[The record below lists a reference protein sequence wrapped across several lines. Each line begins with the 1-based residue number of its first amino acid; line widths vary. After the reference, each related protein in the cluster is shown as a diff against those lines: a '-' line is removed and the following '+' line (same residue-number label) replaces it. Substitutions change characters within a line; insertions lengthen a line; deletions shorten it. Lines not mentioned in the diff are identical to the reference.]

1 MTSPVKRKSE
11 QIEKQKN
18 LSPLRRSE
26 RDKMLSSSGSLG
38 SKKSDTS
45 PGSLDRKRKK
55 EKEENSVKPLTT
67 RSVEVK
73 QNEQEDGQGEAQ
85 KKRMDAR
92 AYRALLRKTPQQ
104 VDRADHCG
112 DLNRTDC
119 RNREVELLEKLTERT
134 HERSVVAS
142 TNQSV
147 KEAFEKNDEH
157 KSFSTCQKDSCKDMS
172 STKDVPQIVKNRLVH
187 GEVNDDAG
195 KAMQENLRSPK
206 VNCGSKKQETCSF
219 NANQLFGSSDT
230 KDRGEPDV
238 GISTGHAEKPCSYM
252 QQCISSADLQTCNDQ
267 NTCIVCK
274 LDGKLLRC
282 HGKGCQRSY
291 HLSCLE
297 PPLEEF
303 HLGVWYCLSCVRKKL
318 ESGVYSVSEGIEA
331 IWDSRELEA
340 LEDGLRGQKQY
351 FVKYKGLAHVHNCWL
366 PENQVLLEA
375 PSLVAKYNRKNQGSV
390 WKQHWAVP
398 HHLLQKR
405 LLITKECD
413 RHCNGHDDDKLCCHV
428 EWLVKWCGLG
438 YEHASWE
445 LDNASFFRCPEGQSL
460 MRDYETCF
468 KKGKK
473 SSKFKDRAGTS
484 LKFSQLPAGV
494 SSGID
499 ANLDSV
505 SKLSNH
511 WPRSQ
516 NAVIFD
522 NQERIPNVISFIMSF
537 PSDKS
542 RPFLI
547 ISTSTLLNLWD
558 EEFLRLEPA
567 TDVVVY
573 SGSKEIRNSIR
584 NLEFYEGGG
593 CVMFQVLITSPE
605 VVSEDL
611 NVLDCIGWEVII
623 LDECQRPTIAS
634 CFEQIKMFTA
644 SKRLLII
651 SSQLKDNVVEYLNL
665 LSLLDSESD
674 SNGSDSLQMTSSDNI
689 AILKERLAKYVA
701 YESSRFVEYW
711 VPVLLSIPQ
720 LDQYCFTLLS
730 NSLSLCSPS
739 KTDPVGALRNILI
752 TSRKC
757 CDHPYVVDES
767 LQMRL
772 TKGLKDVE
780 FLDVGIK
787 ASGKLQLL
795 DAILLEIK
803 KQELKVLVLFQYTGG
818 SGRDLMGD
826 ILDDFLRQR
835 FGADSYERV
844 DGGVTPSRKQS
855 ALNKFN
861 NERKRFV
868 FLLETRACLSSIKL
882 SAISTVVIFG
892 SDWSPVN
899 DLRALQKITL
909 DSHFEEIKV
918 FRLYSAFTVEEKILM
933 LSKQDKTL
941 DSNIVNISP
950 SSSHMLLKW
959 GAPYLLSQLEKI
971 HGIPALDASN
981 LPEQS
986 LLKDVIQ
993 EFFILL
999 SQTGIDNDASKLS
1012 LILQAKQNQGM
1023 YRTEMPLFGEQKI
1036 QVMNEDPPHIFW
1048 TKLLEGKSPRW
1059 KYCSSF
1065 QRNRKRGQYLDAI
1078 QKKSEVESA
1087 EVVKRR
1093 KVVNDGND
1101 HPSPRHG
1108 LQEDRQGST
1117 GTSISPLSKLADPV
1131 SDKIHATNS
1140 IDLAN
1145 DISETTSLN
1154 MVEWERRRKQLDSQ
1168 KTLHVILWPQIAK
1181 LCEVLH
1187 LSEGVRDL
1195 AGKFLEYVMNNHLV
1209 NREPETILQ
1218 AFQISLCWCTAS
1230 LLKQKI
1236 DHKESLALAKQHLGF
1251 TCKKEEAAY
1260 VNSLLR
1266 CLKRMF
1272 VYRTGCLKVSNP
1284 SKGSELSIKADGNT
1298 EDKDSLRFQEASD
1311 ARVIA
1316 ESGVS
1321 REFQLAQRD
1330 LAKSINE
1337 SEKKFDKQ
1345 LTKLTEKQ
1353 KEEMKQLKKK
1363 YEEEK
1368 ALLENKKQTE
1378 AAVIRLHSNFLMRTN
1393 KIKNLDIEYASKF
1406 DELKQRMDTDLK
1418 NLEASQGAA
1427 RSNVL
1432 ERKTRWVEA
1441 VKSWARVE
1449 LVKPPISKANLP
1461 EGSSSSSVQ
1470 SAEGSEVRLSEVLPD
1485 KVDPIYMAGP
1495 CKENSKVALI
1505 EEGNKTVCLGV
1516 GEEQAINKD
1525 SCPKELVSVGEL
1537 PNVGVQ
1543 VPPTVSSGDVTESVL
1558 SLRRLNEDQIS
1569 DEYKLKMSNGNP
1581 ETVSPTDAL
1590 ENAVPIEACSHEEIP
1605 DGTTLSKPNTEVP
1618 LKTAKSVIIC
1628 EGQNNLASVQVPS
1641 SEINSDIYKLTKV
1654 DGEVPL
1660 KESVVANFNADQE
1673 THVSAEAPSSEKIPD
1688 GAALG
1693 KAVGDICFRTTK
1705 IVNSSGGQENVL
1717 LLEAPSP
1724 GENPVRTTLSN
1735 LDGEVH
1741 LRAAETVS
1749 SREDHENL
1757 PSLVA
1762 PSSEKISCGTTLT
1775 MVEGELA
1782 LNASE
1787 VGQGNI
1793 ISANTSSEKEILGG
1807 ATLNVL
1813 DGEVP
1818 NISSEIASSS
1828 DDMNNV
1834 VCTNPSTS
1842 KEQEQ
1847 IPDTAALSM
1856 PAEEISLAEPETAC
1870 SELLEGGSAH
1880 RENDGTCAI
1889 EIDRLDGIL
1898 CFMNLEPEFQE
1909 RSLADPSSLQ
1919 AVADLVS
1926 PNVGSLPYASSGIQ
1940 TRDVANNE
1948 MRNASQVAETLPSN
1962 GAVDVTCNV
1971 SNPDTQQLRSTESIL
1986 NLSPDLPSVSA
1997 TEHQPS
2003 NDGQHANLISQ
2014 AQRQSITNHI
2024 DLSSQDVLQ
2033 PLHSPINGTIGR
2045 HLRQVS
2051 ETSTA
2056 SVPSVSRGHPLQTA
2070 PPVSS
2075 RMPLPLYPD
2084 PLKNEMERIS
2094 QERDQTIKVH
2104 EDTKLQLK
2112 FECEKEIEEVVA
2124 QVRRKYEVKLQEK
2137 ETEFLIR
2144 KEELDVNYNKV
2155 LLNNILAE
2163 AFRSKCM
2170 DSGASGSA
2178 GIQQEANSS
2187 FMQQLLQL
2195 SSQRMV
2201 QQPSTASGLPST
2213 GSATSMQTVSPAVV
2227 NTQTMGPSLWPSGAS
2242 GLPSTSS
2249 GTTTRPPCISSVSR
2263 VTGNFQMGSEIRAP
2277 APHLHAYRPSASIS
2291 LSSVPSQSRGM
2302 SSQLSHNLAY
2312 RQLSTTGQ
2320 AGRIRHEIA
2329 GGLAA
2334 LPNSSLRSM
2343 DVLMGMHNQ
2352 VYGANP
2358 NPPSNLLPGVSSSLA
2373 LSIRSNPAQQG
2384 GGATDIVCLSDD
2396 D

>member
-1 MTSPVKRKSE
+1 
-11 QIEKQKN
+11 
-18 LSPLRRSE
+18 
-26 RDKMLSSSGSLG
+26 MLSSSGSLG
-38 SKKSDTS
+38 SKNSDKS
-45 PGSLDRKRKK
+45 PGSFDRKRK
-55 EKEENSVKPLTT
+55 KEENSVKPLTT

-73 QNEQEDGQGEAQ
+73 HNEQEDGQGEAQ

-104 VDRADHCG
+104 VYRADHCG

-119 RNREVELLEKLTERT
+119 GNREVELLEKLTERT
-134 HERSVVAS
+134 SERSVVAS

-147 KEAFEKNDEH
+147 KGAFEH

-172 STKDVPQIVKNRLVH
+172 STKDVPQIVKNLLVD

-230 KDRGEPDV
+230 KDRGEPDA
-238 GISTGHAEKPCSYM
+238 GISTGHTEKPCSPM

-318 ESGVYSVSEGIEA
+318 ESGVHSVSEGIEA

-390 WKQHWAVP
+390 WKRHWAVP

-405 LLITKECD
+405 LFITKDCD

-460 MRDYETCF
+460 IRDYETCF

-547 ISTSTLLNLWD
+547 ISTSTLLYLWD

-584 NLEFYEGGG
+584 NLEFYEEGG

-611 NVLDCIGWEVII
+611 NVLDCIGWEVIV

-634 CFEQIKMFTA
+634 CFEQIKMLTA

-711 VPVLLSIPQ
+711 VPVLLSNPQ

-803 KQELKVLVLFQYTGG
+803 KRELKVLVLFQYTGG
-818 SGRDLMGD
+818 SGRDLVGD

-868 FLLETRACLSSIKL
+868 FLLETRACLSSVKL

-1036 QVMNEDPPHIFW
+1036 LVMNEDPPHIFW

-1065 QRNRKRGQYLDAI
+1065 QRNRKRGQYLDDV

-1101 HPSPRHG
+1101 HPSPKHG
-1108 LQEDRQGST
+1108 LQEDRQGSS
-1117 GTSISPLSKLADPV
+1117 GTSVSPLSKLADPV

-1145 DISETTSLN
+1145 DISETPSLN

-1272 VYRTGCLKVSNP
+1272 VYRTGCLKVSNS
-1284 SKGSELSIKADGNT
+1284 SKDSELSSKADGNT
-1298 EDKDSLRFQEASD
+1298 EDKNSLRFQEASD
-1311 ARVIA
+1311 AQVIA
-1316 ESGVS
+1316 ASGVS

-1330 LAKSINE
+1330 LVKSINE
-1337 SEKKFDKQ
+1337 SEKNFDKQ

-1353 KEEMKQLKKK
+1353 KEEMKQLKRK

-1378 AAVIRLHSNFLMRTN
+1378 AAVIHLHSNALMRTN
-1393 KIKNLDIEYASKF
+1393 KIKNLDIEYSRKF
-1406 DELKQRMDTDLK
+1406 DELKQRMDIDLK
-1418 NLEASQGAA
+1418 NLEASQVAA

-1461 EGSSSSSVQ
+1461 KGSSSSSVQ
-1470 SAEGSEVRLSEVLPD
+1470 SAEGNEVRLSEVLLD

-1516 GEEQAINKD
+1516 GEEQAIYKD
-1525 SCPKELVSVGEL
+1525 SCPKELVSVGEI
-1537 PNVGVQ
+1537 PNVAVQ

-1558 SLRRLNEDQIS
+1558 SLRRLDEDQIS

-1590 ENAVPIEACSHEEIP
+1590 ENVPIEACSREEIP
-1605 DGTTLSKPNTEVP
+1605 NGTTLSKPNTEVP

-1628 EGQNNLASVQVPS
+1628 EGEDNLASVQVPS

-1654 DGEVPL
+1654 DGEVTL
-1660 KESVVANFNADQE
+1660 KEPLVANFNAGQE

-1693 KAVGDICFRTTK
+1693 KAVGDICLRTSK

-1757 PSLVA
+1757 PSSVA
-1762 PSSEKISCGTTLT
+1762 PSSEKISCGATLT

-1787 VGQGNI
+1787 VCQGNI
-1793 ISANTSSEKEILGG
+1793 ISANTLSEKEILGG
-1807 ATLNVL
+1807 ATLNVV

-1889 EIDRLDGIL
+1889 EINRLDGIL

-1926 PNVGSLPYASSGIQ
+1926 PNVGSLPYVSSGIQ

-1971 SNPDTQQLRSTESIL
+1971 SNPDTQQLGSTESIL

-1997 TEHQPS
+1997 TENQPS

-2024 DLSSQDVLQ
+2024 EMSSQDVLQ
-2033 PLHSPINGTIGR
+2033 PLHSPINGTIGQ

-2070 PPVSS
+2070 PPVSP
-2075 RMPLPLYPD
+2075 RMPLLLYPD

-2112 FECEKEIEEVVA
+2112 FECEKEIEEIAA

-2170 DSGASGSA
+2170 DSRASGSA

-2213 GSATSMQTVSPAVV
+2213 GPATSMQTVSPAVV

-2249 GTTTRPPCISSVSR
+2249 G
-2263 VTGNFQMGSEIRAP
+2263 NFQMGSEIRAP
-2277 APHLHAYRPSASIS
+2277 APLLHAYRPSASIS

-2334 LPNSSLRSM
+2334 LPNSSLPSM

-2352 VYGANP
+2352 VSGANP

-2373 LSIRSNPAQQG
+2373 PSIRSNPAQQS
-2384 GGATDIVCLSDD
+2384 GGANDIVCLSDD

>member
-206 VNCGSKKQETCSF
+206 LVTSILLGLVLDPVLAFLFEFWECLIMKRMKVNCGSKKQETCSF
-219 NANQLFGSSDT
+219 NANQLFRSSDT

-291 HLSCLE
+291 HLPCLE

-331 IWDSRELEA
+331 IWDSRVLEA

-460 MRDYETCF
+460 IRDYETCF

-473 SSKFKDRAGTS
+473 SSKFKVPKEKAGTS

-522 NQERIPNVISFIMSF
+522 NQ
-537 PSDKS
+537 S

-547 ISTSTLLNLWD
+547 ISTSTLLYLWD

-584 NLEFYEGGG
+584 NLEFYEEGG

-1059 KYCSSF
+1059 NYCSSF

-1117 GTSISPLSKLADPV
+1117 GTSISPLSKLAEPV

-1145 DISETTSLN
+1145 DISETPSLN
-1154 MVEWERRRKQLDSQ
+1154 MVEWDRRRKQLDSQ

-1787 VGQGNI
+1787 V
-1793 ISANTSSEKEILGG
+1793 
-1807 ATLNVL
+1807 
-1813 DGEVP
+1813 
-1818 NISSEIASSS
+1818 EIASSS

-1940 TRDVANNE
+1940 TRDAANNE
-1948 MRNASQVAETLPSN
+1948 MQNASQVAETLPSN

-2187 FMQQLLQL
+2187 FTQQLLQL

-2227 NTQTMGPSLWPSGAS
+2227 NTQTMGPSFQCTNLQVVNP
-2242 GLPSTSS
+2242 LEIFS

-2352 VYGANP
+2352 VSGANP

>member
-1 MTSPVKRKSE
+1 MDPDTGYGSVG
-11 QIEKQKN
+11 QFWQK
-18 LSPLRRSE
+18 
-26 RDKMLSSSGSLG
+26 M
-38 SKKSDTS
+38 
-45 PGSLDRKRKK
+45 
-55 EKEENSVKPLTT
+55 
-67 RSVEVK
+67 
-73 QNEQEDGQGEAQ
+73 
-85 KKRMDAR
+85 
-92 AYRALLRKTPQQ
+92 
-104 VDRADHCG
+104 VDMA
-112 DLNRTDC
+112 
-119 RNREVELLEKLTERT
+119 V
-134 HERSVVAS
+134 
-142 TNQSV
+142 
-147 KEAFEKNDEH
+147 
-157 KSFSTCQKDSCKDMS
+157 
-172 STKDVPQIVKNRLVH
+172 
-187 GEVNDDAG
+187 
-195 KAMQENLRSPK
+195 
-206 VNCGSKKQETCSF
+206 
-219 NANQLFGSSDT
+219 
-230 KDRGEPDV
+230 
-238 GISTGHAEKPCSYM
+238 
-252 QQCISSADLQTCNDQ
+252 
-267 NTCIVCK
+267 
-274 LDGKLLRC
+274 
-282 HGKGCQRSY
+282 
-291 HLSCLE
+291 E

-473 SSKFKDRAGTS
+473 SSKFKELAQDRAGTS

-1272 VYRTGCLKVSNP
+1272 VYRTGCLKVSNS

-1311 ARVIA
+1311 AQVIA

-1353 KEEMKQLKKK
+1353 KEEMKQLKK
-1363 YEEEK
+1363 E
-1368 ALLENKKQTE
+1368 
-1378 AAVIRLHSNFLMRTN
+1378 
-1393 KIKNLDIEYASKF
+1393 
-1406 DELKQRMDTDLK
+1406 RMDTDLK

>member
-1 MTSPVKRKSE
+1 M
-11 QIEKQKN
+11 N
-18 LSPLRRSE
+18 LTL
-26 RDKMLSSSGSLG
+26 GSL
-38 SKKSDTS
+38 S
-45 PGSLDRKRKK
+45 
-55 EKEENSVKPLTT
+55 
-67 RSVEVK
+67 
-73 QNEQEDGQGEAQ
+73 
-85 KKRMDAR
+85 
-92 AYRALLRKTPQQ
+92 
-104 VDRADHCG
+104 
-112 DLNRTDC
+112 
-119 RNREVELLEKLTERT
+119 
-134 HERSVVAS
+134 
-142 TNQSV
+142 
-147 KEAFEKNDEH
+147 
-157 KSFSTCQKDSCKDMS
+157 
-172 STKDVPQIVKNRLVH
+172 I
-187 GEVNDDAG
+187 
-195 KAMQENLRSPK
+195 
-206 VNCGSKKQETCSF
+206 
-219 NANQLFGSSDT
+219 
-230 KDRGEPDV
+230 
-238 GISTGHAEKPCSYM
+238 
-252 QQCISSADLQTCNDQ
+252 
-267 NTCIVCK
+267 
-274 LDGKLLRC
+274 RC

-318 ESGVYSVSEGIEA
+318 ESGVHSVSEGIEA

-405 LLITKECD
+405 LFITKDCD

-460 MRDYETCF
+460 IRDYETCF

-473 SSKFKDRAGTS
+473 SSKFKELAQDRAGTS

-803 KQELKVLVLFQYTGG
+803 KRELKVLVLFQYTGG
-818 SGRDLMGD
+818 SGRDLVGD

-868 FLLETRACLSSIKL
+868 FLLETRACLSSVKL

-1036 QVMNEDPPHIFW
+1036 Q
-1048 TKLLEGKSPRW
+1048 
-1059 KYCSSF
+1059 
-1065 QRNRKRGQYLDAI
+1065 
-1078 QKKSEVESA
+1078 
-1087 EVVKRR
+1087 
-1093 KVVNDGND
+1093 
-1101 HPSPRHG
+1101 
-1108 LQEDRQGST
+1108 
-1117 GTSISPLSKLADPV
+1117 
-1131 SDKIHATNS
+1131 
-1140 IDLAN
+1140 
-1145 DISETTSLN
+1145 
-1154 MVEWERRRKQLDSQ
+1154 
-1168 KTLHVILWPQIAK
+1168 
-1181 LCEVLH
+1181 
-1187 LSEGVRDL
+1187 
-1195 AGKFLEYVMNNHLV
+1195 
-1209 NREPETILQ
+1209 
-1218 AFQISLCWCTAS
+1218 CWCTAS

-1272 VYRTGCLKVSNP
+1272 VYRTGCLKVSNS
-1284 SKGSELSIKADGNT
+1284 SKDSELSSKADGNT

-1311 ARVIA
+1311 AQVIA
-1316 ESGVS
+1316 ASGVS

-1330 LAKSINE
+1330 LVKSINE
-1337 SEKKFDKQ
+1337 SEKNFDKQ

-1353 KEEMKQLKKK
+1353 KEEMKQLKRK

-1378 AAVIRLHSNFLMRTN
+1378 AAVIRLHSNALMRTN
-1393 KIKNLDIEYASKF
+1393 KIKNLDIEYSRKF
-1406 DELKQRMDTDLK
+1406 DELKQRMDIDLK
-1418 NLEASQGAA
+1418 NLEASQVAA

-1461 EGSSSSSVQ
+1461 KGSSSSSVQ
-1470 SAEGSEVRLSEVLPD
+1470 SAEGNEVRLSEVLLD

-1516 GEEQAINKD
+1516 GEEQAIYKD
-1525 SCPKELVSVGEL
+1525 SCPKELVSVGEI
-1537 PNVGVQ
+1537 PNVAVQ

-1558 SLRRLNEDQIS
+1558 SLRRLDEDQIS

-1590 ENAVPIEACSHEEIP
+1590 ENVPIEACSREEIP
-1605 DGTTLSKPNTEVP
+1605 NGTTLSKPNTEVP

-1628 EGQNNLASVQVPS
+1628 EGEDNLASVQVPS

-1654 DGEVPL
+1654 DGEVTL
-1660 KESVVANFNADQE
+1660 KEPLVANFNAGQE

-1693 KAVGDICFRTTK
+1693 KAVGDICLRTSK

-1757 PSLVA
+1757 PSSVA
-1762 PSSEKISCGTTLT
+1762 PSSEKISCGATLT

-1787 VGQGNI
+1787 VCQGNI
-1793 ISANTSSEKEILGG
+1793 ISANTLSEKEILGG
-1807 ATLNVL
+1807 ATLNVV

-1909 RSLADPSSLQ
+1909 QSLADPSSLQ

-1997 TEHQPS
+1997 TENQPS

-2024 DLSSQDVLQ
+2024 EMSSQDVLQ
-2033 PLHSPINGTIGR
+2033 PLHSPINGTIGQ

-2075 RMPLPLYPD
+2075 RMPLLLYPD

-2112 FECEKEIEEVVA
+2112 FECEKEIEEIAA

-2170 DSGASGSA
+2170 DSRASGSA
-2178 GIQQEANSS
+2178 GIQQANSS

-2213 GSATSMQTVSPAVV
+2213 GPATSMQTVSPAVV

-2249 GTTTRPPCISSVSR
+2249 GTRMRTVSPAVNAQTLRSSLQVVNPLEIFSGTTTRPPCMSSVSR
-2263 VTGNFQMGSEIRAP
+2263 FTGNFQMGSEIRAP
-2277 APHLHAYRPSASIS
+2277 APLLHAYRPSASIS

-2334 LPNSSLRSM
+2334 LPNSSLPSM

-2352 VYGANP
+2352 VSGANP

-2373 LSIRSNPAQQG
+2373 PSIRSNPAQQS
-2384 GGATDIVCLSDD
+2384 GGANDIVCLSDD

>member
-1 MTSPVKRKSE
+1 
-11 QIEKQKN
+11 
-18 LSPLRRSE
+18 
-26 RDKMLSSSGSLG
+26 
-38 SKKSDTS
+38 
-45 PGSLDRKRKK
+45 
-55 EKEENSVKPLTT
+55 
-67 RSVEVK
+67 
-73 QNEQEDGQGEAQ
+73 
-85 KKRMDAR
+85 
-92 AYRALLRKTPQQ
+92 
-104 VDRADHCG
+104 
-112 DLNRTDC
+112 
-119 RNREVELLEKLTERT
+119 
-134 HERSVVAS
+134 
-142 TNQSV
+142 
-147 KEAFEKNDEH
+147 
-157 KSFSTCQKDSCKDMS
+157 
-172 STKDVPQIVKNRLVH
+172 
-187 GEVNDDAG
+187 
-195 KAMQENLRSPK
+195 
-206 VNCGSKKQETCSF
+206 
-219 NANQLFGSSDT
+219 
-230 KDRGEPDV
+230 
-238 GISTGHAEKPCSYM
+238 
-252 QQCISSADLQTCNDQ
+252 
-267 NTCIVCK
+267 
-274 LDGKLLRC
+274 
-282 HGKGCQRSY
+282 
-291 HLSCLE
+291 
-297 PPLEEF
+297 
-303 HLGVWYCLSCVRKKL
+303 
-318 ESGVYSVSEGIEA
+318 
-331 IWDSRELEA
+331 
-340 LEDGLRGQKQY
+340 
-351 FVKYKGLAHVHNCWL
+351 
-366 PENQVLLEA
+366 
-375 PSLVAKYNRKNQGSV
+375 
-390 WKQHWAVP
+390 
-398 HHLLQKR
+398 
-405 LLITKECD
+405 
-413 RHCNGHDDDKLCCHV
+413 
-428 EWLVKWCGLG
+428 
-438 YEHASWE
+438 
-445 LDNASFFRCPEGQSL
+445 
-460 MRDYETCF
+460 
-468 KKGKK
+468 
-473 SSKFKDRAGTS
+473 
-484 LKFSQLPAGV
+484 
-494 SSGID
+494 
-499 ANLDSV
+499 
-505 SKLSNH
+505 
-511 WPRSQ
+511 
-516 NAVIFD
+516 
-522 NQERIPNVISFIMSF
+522 
-537 PSDKS
+537 
-542 RPFLI
+542 
-547 ISTSTLLNLWD
+547 
-558 EEFLRLEPA
+558 
-567 TDVVVY
+567 
-573 SGSKEIRNSIR
+573 
-584 NLEFYEGGG
+584 
-593 CVMFQVLITSPE
+593 
-605 VVSEDL
+605 
-611 NVLDCIGWEVII
+611 
-623 LDECQRPTIAS
+623 
-634 CFEQIKMFTA
+634 
-644 SKRLLII
+644 
-651 SSQLKDNVVEYLNL
+651 
-665 LSLLDSESD
+665 
-674 SNGSDSLQMTSSDNI
+674 
-689 AILKERLAKYVA
+689 
-701 YESSRFVEYW
+701 
-711 VPVLLSIPQ
+711 
-720 LDQYCFTLLS
+720 
-730 NSLSLCSPS
+730 
-739 KTDPVGALRNILI
+739 
-752 TSRKC
+752 
-757 CDHPYVVDES
+757 
-767 LQMRL
+767 
-772 TKGLKDVE
+772 
-780 FLDVGIK
+780 
-787 ASGKLQLL
+787 
-795 DAILLEIK
+795 
-803 KQELKVLVLFQYTGG
+803 
-818 SGRDLMGD
+818 
-826 ILDDFLRQR
+826 
-835 FGADSYERV
+835 
-844 DGGVTPSRKQS
+844 
-855 ALNKFN
+855 
-861 NERKRFV
+861 
-868 FLLETRACLSSIKL
+868 
-882 SAISTVVIFG
+882 
-892 SDWSPVN
+892 
-899 DLRALQKITL
+899 
-909 DSHFEEIKV
+909 
-918 FRLYSAFTVEEKILM
+918 
-933 LSKQDKTL
+933 
-941 DSNIVNISP
+941 
-950 SSSHMLLKW
+950 
-959 GAPYLLSQLEKI
+959 
-971 HGIPALDASN
+971 
-981 LPEQS
+981 
-986 LLKDVIQ
+986 
-993 EFFILL
+993 
-999 SQTGIDNDASKLS
+999 
-1012 LILQAKQNQGM
+1012 
-1023 YRTEMPLFGEQKI
+1023 
-1036 QVMNEDPPHIFW
+1036 
-1048 TKLLEGKSPRW
+1048 
-1059 KYCSSF
+1059 
-1065 QRNRKRGQYLDAI
+1065 
-1078 QKKSEVESA
+1078 
-1087 EVVKRR
+1087 
-1093 KVVNDGND
+1093 
-1101 HPSPRHG
+1101 
-1108 LQEDRQGST
+1108 
-1117 GTSISPLSKLADPV
+1117 
-1131 SDKIHATNS
+1131 
-1140 IDLAN
+1140 
-1145 DISETTSLN
+1145 
-1154 MVEWERRRKQLDSQ
+1154 
-1168 KTLHVILWPQIAK
+1168 
-1181 LCEVLH
+1181 
-1187 LSEGVRDL
+1187 
-1195 AGKFLEYVMNNHLV
+1195 MNNHLV

-1284 SKGSELSIKADGNT
+1284 SKDSELSIKADGNT

-1311 ARVIA
+1311 AQVIA

-1378 AAVIRLHSNFLMRTN
+1378 AAVIRFHSNFLMRTN

-1406 DELKQRMDTDLK
+1406 DELKQRMDIDLK

-1470 SAEGSEVRLSEVLPD
+1470 SAEGSQVRLSEVLPD

-1569 DEYKLKMSNGNP
+1569 NEYKLKMSKGNL

-1605 DGTTLSKPNTEVP
+1605 NGTTLSKPNAEVP

-1660 KESVVANFNADQE
+1660 KEPVVANFNAGQE
-1673 THVSAEAPSSEKIPD
+1673 IHVSAEAPSSEKIPD

-1787 VGQGNI
+1787 VCQGNI

-1847 IPDTAALSM
+1847 IPDTASLSM

-2024 DLSSQDVLQ
+2024 ELSSQDVLQ

-2155 LLNNILAE
+2155 LLNSILAE

-2249 GTTTRPPCISSVSR
+2249 GTSMRTVSPVVNAQTLRPSLQVVNPLEIFSGTTTRPPCISSVSR

-2334 LPNSSLRSM
+2334 LPNSSLPSM

-2352 VYGANP
+2352 VSGANP
-2358 NPPSNLLPGVSSSLA
+2358 NPLSNLLPGVSSSLA
-2373 LSIRSNPAQQG
+2373 PSIRSNPAQQS

>member
-1 MTSPVKRKSE
+1 
-11 QIEKQKN
+11 
-18 LSPLRRSE
+18 
-26 RDKMLSSSGSLG
+26 
-38 SKKSDTS
+38 
-45 PGSLDRKRKK
+45 
-55 EKEENSVKPLTT
+55 
-67 RSVEVK
+67 
-73 QNEQEDGQGEAQ
+73 
-85 KKRMDAR
+85 
-92 AYRALLRKTPQQ
+92 
-104 VDRADHCG
+104 
-112 DLNRTDC
+112 
-119 RNREVELLEKLTERT
+119 
-134 HERSVVAS
+134 
-142 TNQSV
+142 
-147 KEAFEKNDEH
+147 
-157 KSFSTCQKDSCKDMS
+157 
-172 STKDVPQIVKNRLVH
+172 
-187 GEVNDDAG
+187 
-195 KAMQENLRSPK
+195 
-206 VNCGSKKQETCSF
+206 
-219 NANQLFGSSDT
+219 
-230 KDRGEPDV
+230 
-238 GISTGHAEKPCSYM
+238 M

-318 ESGVYSVSEGIEA
+318 ESGVHSVSEGIEA
-331 IWDSRELEA
+331 IWHSREPEA
-340 LEDGLRGQKQY
+340 LEDGLRGRKQY

-405 LLITKECD
+405 SLITKECD

-460 MRDYETCF
+460 IRDYETCF

-473 SSKFKDRAGTS
+473 SSKFKELAQDRAGTS

-547 ISTSTLLNLWD
+547 ISTSTLLYLWD

-584 NLEFYEGGG
+584 NLEFYEEGG

-665 LSLLDSESD
+665 LSLLDSEND

-711 VPVLLSIPQ
+711 VPVLLSNPQ

-739 KTDPVGALRNILI
+739 KTDPVGALCNILI

-803 KQELKVLVLFQYTGG
+803 KRELKVLVLFQYTGG

-826 ILDDFLRQR
+826 VLDDFLRQR

-882 SAISTVVIFG
+882 SAIGTVVIFG

-971 HGIPALDASN
+971 YGIPALDASN

-1065 QRNRKRGQYLDAI
+1065 QRNRKRGQYLDDI
-1078 QKKSEVESA
+1078 QRKSEVESA

-1117 GTSISPLSKLADPV
+1117 GTSVSPLSKLADPV

-1145 DISETTSLN
+1145 DISETPSLN

-1284 SKGSELSIKADGNT
+1284 SKDSELSSKADGNT

-1311 ARVIA
+1311 AQVIA
-1316 ESGVS
+1316 ESRVS

-1330 LAKSINE
+1330 LVKSINE

-1378 AAVIRLHSNFLMRTN
+1378 AAVIRLHSNVLMRTN

-1406 DELKQRMDTDLK
+1406 DELKQRMDIDLK
-1418 NLEASQGAA
+1418 NLEASQVAA

-1470 SAEGSEVRLSEVLPD
+1470 SAEGSEVRLSKVLPD

-1516 GEEQAINKD
+1516 GEEQAIYKD
-1525 SCPKELVSVGEL
+1525 SCPKELVSVGEI

-1558 SLRRLNEDQIS
+1558 SLRRLDEDQIS

-1590 ENAVPIEACSHEEIP
+1590 ENAVPIEACSREEIP
-1605 DGTTLSKPNTEVP
+1605 NGTTSSKPNMEVP

-1628 EGQNNLASVQVPS
+1628 EGQNNLASVQVSS

-1660 KESVVANFNADQE
+1660 KEPVVANFNAGQE
-1673 THVSAEAPSSEKIPD
+1673 THVSAEAPSSETIPD

-1693 KAVGDICFRTTK
+1693 KAIGDICLRPTK
-1705 IVNSSGGQENVL
+1705 IVNSSGSQENVL

-1735 LDGEVH
+1735 LDGKVH

-1749 SREDHENL
+1749 SSEDHENL

-1762 PSSEKISCGTTLT
+1762 PSSENFSCGTTLT

-1787 VGQGNI
+1787 VCQGNI

-1818 NISSEIASSS
+1818 NISSEITSSS

-1870 SELLEGGSAH
+1870 GELLEGGSAH

-1926 PNVGSLPYASSGIQ
+1926 PNMGSLPYASSGIQ

-2003 NDGQHANLISQ
+2003 NDGQQANLISQ

-2024 DLSSQDVLQ
+2024 ELSSQDVLQ

-2045 HLRQVS
+2045 HFRQVS

-2056 SVPSVSRGHPLQTA
+2056 SVPSVSTGHPLQTA

-2075 RMPLPLYPD
+2075 RMPFPLYPD

-2112 FECEKEIEEVVA
+2112 FECEKEVEEVVA

-2249 GTTTRPPCISSVSR
+2249 GTSMRTVSPVVNAQTLRPSLQVVNPLEIFSGTTTRPPCISSVSR
-2263 VTGNFQMGSEIRAP
+2263 FTGNFQMGSEIRAP

-2291 LSSVPSQSRGM
+2291 LSSVPSQSCVM

-2320 AGRIRHEIA
+2320 AGRVRHEIA
-2329 GGLAA
+2329 RGLAA
-2334 LPNSSLRSM
+2334 LPNSSLPSM

-2352 VYGANP
+2352 VSGANP

-2373 LSIRSNPAQQG
+2373 PSIRSNPAQQSG
-2384 GGATDIVCLSDD
+2384 GTTDIVCLSDD